1 MHAGY
6 PMLQDLKALR
16 FTHPQVYV
24 ALSSAINVETRPAC
38 YRFLGGHV
46 DAGYGDRI
54 SFGSDQ
60 MVWPGL
66 IDAAVRSLQEATILT
81 VQQ

>member
-6 PMLQDLKALR
+6 PMLQDLQAFR

-24 ALSSAINVETRPAC
+24 ALSMAINVETRPAC
-38 YRFLGGHV
+38 YRFLGWHV
-46 DAGYGDRI
+46 AAGYGDCIR
-54 SFGSDQ
+54 FGSDQ
-60 MVWPGL
+60 MVWLGL